1 MNAATKK
8 ELNTYFDER
17 APEYDEF
24 YRGKGPAIHHYGGMY
39 QADVEKIQEMVSG
52 FGKGHLI
59 DIACGTGYWVP
70 FYAGN
75 CEQLTCLDQSAN
87 MLEECRN
94 RTQKLNMENEP
105 VLLQAD
111 FFNIELEQ
119 AGFDSAVL
127 GLMVSYLHREDEKAF
142 FERINQILTPR
153 ARLLII
159 DSLWNPKRSKYRNK
173 EGVEERTLNDGRKFK
188 VYKRYLDKADIA
200 RTFKAN
206 GFAIKSVYLGD
217 MLFAATATRA

>member
-1 MNAATKK
+1 MTSRS
-8 ELNTYFDER
+8 E
-17 APEYDEF
+17 
-24 YRGKGPAIHHYGGMY
+24 
-39 QADVEKIQEMVSG
+39 QECPGLAFFLLKHSYS
-52 FGKGHLI
+52 FIFAYLLKQN
-59 DIACGTGYWVP
+59 D
-70 FYAGN
+70 
-75 CEQLTCLDQSAN
+75 
-87 MLEECRN
+87 
-94 RTQKLNMENEP
+94 ENERCDQKRAEY
-105 VLLQAD
+105 LLRRE
-111 FFNIELEQ
+111 I
-119 AGFDSAVL
+119 L

>member
-75 CEQLTCLDQSAN
+75 CE
-87 MLEECRN
+87 
-94 RTQKLNMENEP
+94 
-105 VLLQAD
+105 
-111 FFNIELEQ
+111 
-119 AGFDSAVL
+119 
-127 GLMVSYLHREDEKAF
+127 
-142 FERINQILTPR
+142 
-153 ARLLII
+153 
-159 DSLWNPKRSKYRNK
+159 
-173 EGVEERTLNDGRKFK
+173 
-188 VYKRYLDKADIA
+188 
-200 RTFKAN
+200 
-206 GFAIKSVYLGD
+206 
-217 MLFAATATRA
+217 

>member
-1 MNAATKK
+1 
-8 ELNTYFDER
+8 
-17 APEYDEF
+17 
-24 YRGKGPAIHHYGGMY
+24 MY

-75 CEQLTCLDQSAN
+75 CRQLTCLDQSAN

-94 RTQKLNMENEP
+94 RTQKLNMEPEP

-111 FFNIELEQ
+111 LFTECVDEGAQGYAFPFFNIELEQ
-119 AGFDSAVL
+119 AGFDSAVV
-127 GLMVSYLHREDEKAF
+127 GLIVSYLHREDEKTF
-142 FERINQILTPR
+142 FERIKRILTPR

-206 GFAIKSVYLGD
+206 GFAIKSVYVGD